1 MALLGLQYEP
11 VSLNVKKVCY
21 NEEHDISN
29 TPEKSRKCEKD
40 SKCCRCGTF
49 RVMDTDVECLSC
61 SQVEALGYFQLLD
74 MRYHNR
80 NAVAE

>member
-11 VSLNVKKVCY
+11 ASLNVKKVCC

-29 TPEKSRKCEKD
+29 TPEKSRKCQKD

-49 RVMDTDVECLSC
+49 RVMDTDVE
-61 SQVEALGYFQLLD
+61 
-74 MRYHNR
+74 
-80 NAVAE
+80 